1 MRRLVLLRGIP
12 GAGKSTWVK
21 KNGLEK
27 FTLSSD
33 KVRLMLHSPALTPD
47 GFEEVQDDE
56 NTWKKF
62 KYNA

>member
-33 KVRLMLHSPALTPD
+33 NIRLMLHSPALTH
-47 GFEEVQDDE
+47 G
-56 NTWKKF
+56 KF
-62 KYNA
+62 